1 MPYPPGSDT
10 DCHLVTSHTL
20 RPDTSCD
27 DPVTD
32 KKVYDPPVEQVKKFW
47 ELEAI
52 GVSIQETVYEKF
64 LDILHLNDGRF

>member
-27 DPVTD
+27 DRQESLRPAGGTSQ
-32 KKVYDPPVEQVKKFW
+32 KI
-47 ELEAI
+47 L
-52 GVSIQETVYEKF
+52 GVRSYRC
-64 LDILHLNDGRF
+64 LNTKDSV